1 MITKKCPACWKDIPL
16 QASKCPYCHTEQQ
29 PEPTKKDWKVGSIV
43 CLLISFA
50 FFLGSFFMFGNPS
63 KNPHINPQ
71 WRPWYYNN
79 EVPQYIYEND
89 YTLPICLAI
98 GGGIFLIVAG
108 IMFWAS
114 KD

>member
-16 QASKCPYCHTEQQ
+16 QASKCPYCHTEQ
-29 PEPTKKDWKVGSIV
+29 PEPTKKELEVWTIV

-50 FFLGSFFMFGNPS
+50 FFLGSVFMFGNPS
-63 KNPHINPQ
+63 KKQHMNPQ
-71 WRPWYYNN
+71 WQPWYHNN

-98 GGGIFLIVAG
+98 GGGIF
-108 IMFWAS
+108 
-114 KD
+114 